1 MSYEYKFSS
10 KAAGDN
16 TGIFARL
23 TQKRDELLA
32 AGRKVYNLYIGTPDF
47 PTPEHIVRAVSEAAS
62 KAENFKYALTDL
74 QVYDGAAADDYL
86 PLLIFI
92 GNAYKF
98 EIPQNRLGFT
108 PDVVFKNITLCNIR
122 VNAHRMPQSIIKT
135 LDGYMRT
142 ENVKIDGV
150 YLNGKR
156 MEDAGEMNLDA
167 PEGSYQLL

>member
-1 MSYEYKFSS
+1 MAIDLQIYGS
-10 KAAGDN
+10 
-16 TGIFARL
+16 GITRMEDILCENIHVDTDRPADHPVY
-23 TQKRDELLA
+23 QK
-32 AGRKVYNLYIGTPDF
+32 
-47 PTPEHIVRAVSEAAS
+47 
-62 KAENFKYALTDL
+62 TDL

-156 MEDAGEMNLDA
+156 MKDAGEMNLDA